1 MANFAIQLQLRLL
14 DHPVIDQAGL
24 TNRYVFTLNRKPDEF
39 QFPRATTAQ
48 RAAAVLTGA
57 DTLPDPFTPFQAQL
71 GLKLNTT
78 KTPPD
83 MLVIDS
89 LSQPLH
95 N

>member
-14 DHPVIDQAGL
+14 DRPVIDQAGL
-24 TNRYVFTLNRKPDEF
+24 TDRYVFTLNRKPDEF

-71 GLKLNTT
+71 GLKLNNT
-78 KTPPD
+78 KAPADVLGINNVSKP
-83 MLVIDS
+83 S
-89 LSQPLH
+89 E